1 MGIIGIW
8 RIYNSVT
15 KSGLGQDNETKCGE
29 WGMKGNLANV
39 NSTCNTQ

>member
-15 KSGLGQDNETKCGE
+15 KSGFGQDNGTKYRE
-29 WGMKGNLANV
+29 WGIKGN
-39 NSTCNTQ
+39 